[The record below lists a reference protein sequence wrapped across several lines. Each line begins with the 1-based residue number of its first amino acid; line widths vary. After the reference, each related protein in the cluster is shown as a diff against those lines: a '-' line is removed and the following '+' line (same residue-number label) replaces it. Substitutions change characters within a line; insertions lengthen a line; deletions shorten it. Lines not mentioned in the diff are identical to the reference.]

1 MKLCTVS
8 TFIALCAFLFI
19 AQTHTSVVKKRAADP
34 EQSSATTAEDLEQK
48 CKMSQQAL
56 TRAFRRMW
64 SRLKTCN
71 KQLASEKQR
80 QSNCT
85 GLSAYHAA
93 QNALSRSLEERLRV
107 AIELKNST
115 DDEEVE
121 EEDEEEETL
130 LMHQYESR
138 LVTNET
144 MNTFLRDIPERE
156 QQTREAQ
163 GLNELST
170 LEDQEVCPTTFRVSN
185 NIN

>member
-1 MKLCTVS
+1 MKLCTVLTS
-8 TFIALCAFLFI
+8 TALCAYLFI
-19 AQTHTSVVKKRAADP
+19 AQTHTSVVKKRAANT

-48 CKMSQQAL
+48 CKMSQKVL

-64 SRLKTCN
+64 SRLSTCN
-71 KQLASEKQR
+71 KQLSSEKRR

-93 QNALSRSLEERLRV
+93 QNALSRSLEERLLV

-115 DDEEVE
+115 DDDEFK
-121 EEDEEEETL
+121 EEEEIL

-144 MNTFLRDIPERE
+144 INSFLRDIPERE

-163 GLNELST
+163 GLNEVST
-170 LEDQEVCPTTFRVSN
+170 PEDQEVCPTTFRVSN

>member
-1 MKLCTVS
+1 MKLCTVL
-8 TFIALCAFLFI
+8 TFTALYAFLFI
-19 AQTHTSVVKKRAADP
+19 AQTHTSVVKKRAANT

-48 CKMSQQAL
+48 CEMSQQAL
-56 TRAFRRMW
+56 IQAFRQMW
-64 SRLKTCN
+64 SLLKTCN

-93 QNALSRSLEERLRV
+93 QNALSRSLEERLLV
-107 AIELKNST
+107 AIELKNLT
-115 DDEEVE
+115 DDNEIEE
-121 EEDEEEETL
+121 EEEETL

-163 GLNELST
+163 GLNEVST
-170 LEDQEVCPTTFRVSN
+170 PEDQEVCPTTFRVSN